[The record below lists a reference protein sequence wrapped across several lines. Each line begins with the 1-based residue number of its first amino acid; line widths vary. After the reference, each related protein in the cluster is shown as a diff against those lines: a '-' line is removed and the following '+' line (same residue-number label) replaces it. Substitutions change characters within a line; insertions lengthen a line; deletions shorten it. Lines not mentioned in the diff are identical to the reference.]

1 MHIWNLLQFLRIIQF
16 WMKFTLKYNSIKPS
30 NIASNFNLTPR
41 NSWPRMKPSDHA
53 SKSGFY
59 NLETRD
65 FFFKIFFS
73 KLSIRKYFNAKL
85 MEILFFDSGSKL
97 MQEKVFWWKTWKIT
111 LKWPKKTLS
120 ILNEF
125 KNSKSQNPEIYTK
138 LQIIYATAKFH
149 SQDASV

>member
-1 MHIWNLLQFLRIIQF
+1 VHIWNLLQFLRIIQF
-16 WMKFTLKYNSIKPS
+16 WMKFTMKYNSIKPS

-65 FFFKIFFS
+65 FFQIFFFKTKYQKIFQCKINGNFIFWQWLQTHAGKS
-73 KLSIRKYFNAKL
+73 FL
-85 MEILFFDSGSKL
+85 MKN
-97 MQEKVFWWKTWKIT
+97 MKNHTKVT
-111 LKWPKKTLS
+111 KKTLS